1 MSPAFLYAAAG
12 ALLFCMG
19 LLALAVRP
27 HLLHKVLA
35 VNVAGSGVFLVYIA
49 MAYRGGAASTDPVP
63 QAMVLTGIVI
73 AVSTTALA
81 LVLALKLQEH
91 AGAMQLDGEEEEGAE

>member
-1 MSPAFLYAAAG
+1 MSTVLLYAMAG
-12 ALLFCMG
+12 GLLFCIG
-19 LLALAVRP
+19 LFALAVRP

-35 VNVAGSGVFLVYIA
+35 LNVAGSGVFLLFIA
-49 MAYRGGAASTDPVP
+49 MAYRGEGVTTDPVP

-81 LVLALKLQEH
+81 LVLTLKLH
-91 AGAMQLDGEEEEGAE
+91 ALSGAISLADVEEGESG

>member
-1 MSPAFLYAAAG
+1 MSPSFLYAAAG
-12 ALLFCMG
+12 ALLFCLG
-19 LLALAVRP
+19 LLALVVRP

-35 VNVAGSGVFLVYIA
+35 LNVAGSGVFLVYIA
-49 MAYRGGAASTDPVP
+49 MAYRGGAVSTDPVP

-81 LVLALKLQEH
+81 LALALKLQEYT
-91 AGAMQLDGEEEEGAE
+91 GATRLHGGGEEDAE